1 MFQLKVLGS
10 LSLQSD
16 RVTVPPGAQQ
26 KKRLG
31 LLAILA
37 IGEAR
42 GISRD
47 RIQAYLWPESDSA
60 RSRHALDQLIYAT
73 RRSLGEDPIV
83 AQGRELR
90 LERSII
96 QTDLG
101 AFEKAVAAGDLEK
114 AAAMYGGPLLDGF
127 HLSDSRELESWIDG
141 ERDRLATI
149 YMKTLET
156 LALRAASA
164 GDQRAAVS
172 FWRKLAL
179 ADPFSSR
186 IAIELMRAMTGAGDR
201 AGALQH
207 GRSYEELV
215 LAELGV
221 PPDVAITKFAAS
233 LSVPSDEETP
243 AAPPVIR
250 RTVQLP
256 AESVNA
262 HLAPPRV
269 VQSRWMSAGMIA
281 VLAGLAIAGAALSL
295 RDARGE
301 SRVSEM
307 AGAKRY
313 YVLGMNAWNDRSKDA
328 LDSAVIYFRRAVE
341 ADPLYAV
348 AHAGLANAYVMIGYS
363 GYRPAGA
370 MFPKAKA
377 AAMRSIELD
386 GTNAEPH
393 AAMGM
398 ALTWE
403 RKFDD
408 ARRAYERAI
417 ALDPKYATAHQWYGI
432 LQMIV
437 GKRDEAVSQLRQA
450 AELDPLSLQIQNNY
464 ATFLSANGDREGG
477 LRHYRK
483 LIDEEPDSA
492 WVNRNPWLLT
502 NIAGA
507 YAASGQLD
515 KALRAAEQSVRILP
529 GHPRAVSS
537 LASVYRTMGQ
547 RDKAREVFA
556 TADTANEHYPAYR
569 AFWLLGENKV
579 DSAFIWFDRVEEWGI
594 PIMISLRNAGSP
606 ELRRD
611 RRYVELL
618 RKIGMPVEATGR

>member
-1 MFQLKVLGS
+1 M
-10 LSLQSD
+10 
-16 RVTVPPGAQQ
+16 TVPPGAQQ

-96 QTDLG
+96 QTDIG
-101 AFEKAVAAGDLEK
+101 AFEEAVAAGDLEK

-164 GDQRAAVS
+164 GDQTAAVS
-172 FWRKLAL
+172 FWRKLVL

-186 IAIELMRAMTGAGDR
+186 IAIELMRAMAGAGDR
-201 AGALQH
+201 TGALQH

-221 PPDVAITKFAAS
+221 APDVAITKFAAS
-233 LSVPSDEETP
+233 LSVPADEKTP

-250 RTVQLP
+250 RPAQLP
-256 AESVNA
+256 AESGNA

-269 VQSRWMSAGMIA
+269 VQSRWMSAGAVA
-281 VLAGLAIAGAALSL
+281 VLAGVAIAGTALSL

-301 SRVSEM
+301 SRVSEI
-307 AGAKRY
+307 AAAKRY

-386 GTNAEPH
+386 STNAEPH

-450 AELDPLSLQIQNNY
+450 AALDPLSLQIQNNY
-464 ATFLSANGDREGG
+464 ATFLSANGDREGA

-515 KALRAAEQSVRILP
+515 RALRAAEQSVRILP

-547 RDKAREVFA
+547 MDKAREVFA

-579 DSAFIWFDRVEEWGI
+579 DSAFIWFGRVEEWGI

-618 RKIGMPVEATGR
+618 RKIGMPVDVPGR